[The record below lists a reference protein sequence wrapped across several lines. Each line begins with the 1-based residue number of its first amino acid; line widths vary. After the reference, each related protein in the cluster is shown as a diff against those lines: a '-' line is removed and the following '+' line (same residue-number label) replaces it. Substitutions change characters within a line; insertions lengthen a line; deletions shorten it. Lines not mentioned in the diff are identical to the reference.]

1 MQALLPDNT
10 KIEARKRGKGQR
22 GRRRGGSGLRQM
34 AKGVKD
40 IMAEM
45 LAEWLFKDFGILI
58 DEPTEKDIAETL
70 EEHEKEMLEN
80 GVKKR

>member
-1 MQALLPDNT
+1 MSKN
-10 KIEARKRGKGQR
+10 
-22 GRRRGGSGLRQM
+22 
-34 AKGVKD
+34 VKD

-58 DEPTEKDIAETL
+58 DKPSEKEIAETL
-70 EEHEKEMLEN
+70 EEHEKEKVLED